1 MTVLKGDNL
10 EILKTIESSI
20 EDTWTSI
27 EDYKEFLSVRLEE
40 CKRVLK
46 NSGSISFIVIKLQI
60 IILD

>member
-1 MTVLKGDNL
+1 MY
-10 EILKTIESSI
+10 SF